1 MKSALSPA
9 WWFNGVIYSTGP
21 FLSMDQIYSRN
32 VFIFLQFVL
41 KLFNGSPLKD
51 FSFKYQGPASPHCEK
66 ADLQHWLGIP
76 PSMDRL
82 VAPQPVPTQQ
92 RHEPP
97 GSVCPMQLL
106 FLTCIF
112 WPPAV

>member
-1 MKSALSPA
+1 
-9 WWFNGVIYSTGP
+9 
-21 FLSMDQIYSRN
+21 MDQIYSRN

-76 PSMDRL
+76 PY
-82 VAPQPVPTQQ
+82 
-92 RHEPP
+92 
-97 GSVCPMQLL
+97 G
-106 FLTCIF
+106 
-112 WPPAV
+112 